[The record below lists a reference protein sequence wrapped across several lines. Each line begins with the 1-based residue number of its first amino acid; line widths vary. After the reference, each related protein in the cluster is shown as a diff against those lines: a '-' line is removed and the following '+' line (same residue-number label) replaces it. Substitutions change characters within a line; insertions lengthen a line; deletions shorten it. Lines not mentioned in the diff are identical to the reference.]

1 MLSRL
6 KFEIEG
12 LFQEIYDERLPET
25 LFMSETTTFADLQ
38 SAGLQSIIPLVNKLR
53 KYGHS
58 DENIRSRVFAFIEND
73 VYLNYVQ
80 VKNPDLPVTFDI
92 YKKSIDMKFDVIVG
106 NPPYQRNT
114 SKTHKLWVEFLKS
127 SFDLSNQYVVY
138 VTPTLLLP
146 FKSKVGVTYTT
157 TLLLPFKSKVVVYV
171 TPTLLLNGNSKR
183 ISDLR
188 KSVLPYMVYCDFD
201 VNKFFNVSE
210 SIVSYIIDKSKK
222 NENQIVVKNLNGKI
236 QQQEIQNGTI
246 YTDEKQFLIQNIIK
260 KIENC
265 GLPKLTLVSDVNNTD
280 GYKTVKN
287 LLKDGIISK
296 SFSDEFCYEFI
307 HSGNQKFY
315 TNEPSKF
322 GNGLKVVINFSS
334 SYEKMFITNGVLG
347 KQVEGILVDSLE
359 EGEKVITTLTSK
371 MFKFFIKHEK
381 SGGFNSGIFKLP
393 SLDFHINWTDESLY
407 EHFNFTDDEIKLI
420 DELL

>member
-6 KFEIEG
+6 KFEFEG

-127 SFDLSNQYVVY
+127 SFDLSNQY
-138 VTPTLLLP
+138 
-146 FKSKVGVTYTT
+146 
-157 TLLLPFKSKVVVYV
+157 VVYV

>member
-127 SFDLSNQYVVY
+127 SFDLSNQY
-138 VTPTLLLP
+138 
-146 FKSKVGVTYTT
+146 
-157 TLLLPFKSKVVVYV
+157 VVYV